1 MPIRTKAFIILV
13 LLVLLNV
20 SGVHSAPATFA
31 AKLAVEPQAV
41 VPNQRVTLTG
51 RGFTSLVVPGGNGP
65 SGAHQITGVGQSII
79 TVGGTP
85 LKPPYAFYPINF
97 DLFGDWATTI
107 SIPVTDVT
115 VAGGAITIEAVDDN
129 GVSNTTQVIIGIPG
143 ITLNP
148 ASSRVNT
155 EVSIVGQGFPA
166 ANVLTRFNAQV
177 PISYAGFALAVVS
190 ADKFGGFTAT
200 IQVPKST
207 KIPSNNIVR
216 ATVLGF
222 DQWGL
227 GVHTVPEPT
236 ITLSPSTGVAGTA
249 VTIAGKGFPPNIAV
263 STARTGGINV
273 LGSPRLVT
281 DDDGDFVKIFNM
293 PVFPP
298 GRQTVTVAVDGWAAK
313 NVFTVVEGVAVTR
326 ALPLPSSSTK
336 AADALASLTQ
346 DENLIRVW
354 TFDNGSKT
362 WEFFDPRPAFS
373 KANTINS
380 MVPSRIYWIRLNRD
394 QTTSL
399 NDTVV
404 PLFKGWNLVPW

>member
-1 MPIRTKAFIILV
+1 MPIRSKAFIILV

-190 ADKFGGFTAT
+190 ADKFGGFTAM

-249 VTIAGKGFPPNIAV
+249 VTIAGKGFSPNIAV

>member
-1 MPIRTKAFIILV
+1 M
-13 LLVLLNV
+13 
-20 SGVHSAPATFA
+20 
-31 AKLAVEPQAV
+31 
-41 VPNQRVTLTG
+41 
-51 RGFTSLVVPGGNGP
+51 
-65 SGAHQITGVGQSII
+65 
-79 TVGGTP
+79 
-85 LKPPYAFYPINF
+85 
-97 DLFGDWATTI
+97 
-107 SIPVTDVT
+107 
-115 VAGGAITIEAVDDN
+115 
-129 GVSNTTQVIIGIPG
+129 
-143 ITLNP
+143 
-148 ASSRVNT
+148 
-155 EVSIVGQGFPA
+155 
-166 ANVLTRFNAQV
+166 
-177 PISYAGFALAVVS
+177 
-190 ADKFGGFTAT
+190 
-200 IQVPKST
+200 
-207 KIPSNNIVR
+207 
-216 ATVLGF
+216 
-222 DQWGL
+222 
-227 GVHTVPEPT
+227 
-236 ITLSPSTGVAGTA
+236 
-249 VTIAGKGFPPNIAV
+249 
-263 STARTGGINV
+263 

-313 NVFTVVEGVAVTR
+313 NVFTVVEGVAVTG

-404 PLFKGWNLVPW
+404 QLFKGWNLVPW

>member
-1 MPIRTKAFIILV
+1 MPIRSKAFIILV

-249 VTIAGKGFPPNIAV
+249 VTIAGKGFSPNIAV

-313 NVFTVVEGVAVTR
+313 NVFTVVEGVAVIR
-326 ALPLPSSSTK
+326 ALPLPSYSTK

-373 KANTINS
+373 NANTINS

-404 PLFKGWNLVPW
+404 ELFKGWNLVPW

>member
-1 MPIRTKAFIILV
+1 MPIRSKAFIILV

-190 ADKFGGFTAT
+190 ADKFGGFTAM

-236 ITLSPSTGVAGTA
+236 ITLSPSTGVAGTTL
-249 VTIAGKGFPPNIAV
+249 TIAGKGFSPNIDV

-326 ALPLPSSSTK
+326 ALSLPSSSTK

-380 MVPSRIYWIRLNRD
+380 MVPSRIYWVRLNRN
-394 QTTSL
+394 QTALLDGTML
-399 NDTVV
+399 

>member
-1 MPIRTKAFIILV
+1 VAIRSKVFIILA
-13 LLVLLNV
+13 LVFLLNV
-20 SGVHSAPATFA
+20 SGVHSAPASLS
-31 AKLAVEPQAV
+31 AKLAVEPQTV

-65 SGAHQITGVGQSII
+65 SGAHQITGVGQSVI

-85 LKPPYAFYPINF
+85 LNPPYAFYPINF
-97 DLFGDWATTI
+97 DVFGDWATTI

-115 VAGGAITIEAVDDN
+115 VAGGAITIKAVDGN

-148 ASSRVNT
+148 ESSRVNT

-177 PISYAGFALAVVS
+177 PISYAGFALIVVS
-190 ADKFGGFTAT
+190 ADEFGGFTAT
-200 IQVPKST
+200 IQVPNST

-227 GVHTVPEPT
+227 EVHTVPEPT
-236 ITLSPSTGVAGTA
+236 ISLSPSAGVSGTA
-249 VTIAGKGFPPNIAV
+249 VTVSGKGFSPNIDV
-263 STARTGGINV
+263 SSARAGGTNV
-273 LGSPRLVT
+273 LSSPYTVT
-281 DDDGDFVKIFNM
+281 DDDGDFATFFNM

-298 GRQTVTVAVDGWAAK
+298 GEQTVTVTANGWTAK
-313 NVFTVVEGVAVTR
+313 KVFTVVEGAAVTQ
-326 ALPLPSSSTK
+326 ALPLPSSSIK
-336 AADALASLTQ
+336 AADALALLIQ
-346 DENLIRVW
+346 GENLIRVW
-354 TFDNGSKT
+354 TFDNGLKT
-362 WEFFDPRPAFS
+362 WKFFDPRPAFRE
-373 KANTINS
+373 ANTINS
-380 MVPSRIYWIRLNRD
+380 MVPSRIYWVRLNRN
-394 QTTSL
+394 QTALLDGTM
-399 NDTVV
+399 V

>member
-1 MPIRTKAFIILV
+1 MAIRSKVFIILA
-13 LLVLLNV
+13 LVFLLNV
-20 SGVHSAPATFA
+20 SGVHSAPASLS
-31 AKLAVEPQAV
+31 AKLAVEPQTV

-65 SGAHQITGVGQSII
+65 SGAHQITGVGQSVI
-79 TVGGTP
+79 TVGGTT
-85 LKPPYAFYPINF
+85 LNPPYAFYPINF
-97 DLFGDWATTI
+97 DVFGDWATTI

-115 VAGGAITIEAVDDN
+115 VAGGAITIKAVDGN

-148 ASSRVNT
+148 ESSRVNT

-207 KIPSNNIVR
+207 KIPSSNIVR

-249 VTIAGKGFPPNIAV
+249 VTIAGKGFSPNIDV

-380 MVPSRIYWIRLNRD
+380 MVPSRIYWIQLVRN
-394 QTTSL
+394 QSATL
-399 NDTVV
+399 NDRVV
-404 PLFKGWNLVPW
+404 SLFEGWNLVPW

>member
-1 MPIRTKAFIILV
+1 M
-13 LLVLLNV
+13 
-20 SGVHSAPATFA
+20 
-31 AKLAVEPQAV
+31 
-41 VPNQRVTLTG
+41 
-51 RGFTSLVVPGGNGP
+51 
-65 SGAHQITGVGQSII
+65 
-79 TVGGTP
+79 
-85 LKPPYAFYPINF
+85 
-97 DLFGDWATTI
+97 
-107 SIPVTDVT
+107 
-115 VAGGAITIEAVDDN
+115 
-129 GVSNTTQVIIGIPG
+129 
-143 ITLNP
+143 
-148 ASSRVNT
+148 
-155 EVSIVGQGFPA
+155 
-166 ANVLTRFNAQV
+166 TRFNAQV

-249 VTIAGKGFPPNIAV
+249 VTIAGKGFSPNIAV

>member
-1 MPIRTKAFIILV
+1 MPIRSKAFIILV

-166 ANVLTRFNAQV
+166 ENVLTRFNAQV

-249 VTIAGKGFPPNIAV
+249 VTIAGKGFSPNIAV

-326 ALPLPSSSTK
+326 ALPLLSSSTK

>member
-155 EVSIVGQGFPA
+155 EVSIVGHGFPA

-249 VTIAGKGFPPNIAV
+249 VTIAGKGFSPNIDV

-313 NVFTVVEGVAVTR
+313 NVFTVVEGVALTR

-380 MVPSRIYWIRLNRD
+380 MVPARIYWIRLNRD

>member
-1 MPIRTKAFIILV
+1 
-13 LLVLLNV
+13 
-20 SGVHSAPATFA
+20 
-31 AKLAVEPQAV
+31 
-41 VPNQRVTLTG
+41 
-51 RGFTSLVVPGGNGP
+51 
-65 SGAHQITGVGQSII
+65 
-79 TVGGTP
+79 
-85 LKPPYAFYPINF
+85 
-97 DLFGDWATTI
+97 
-107 SIPVTDVT
+107 
-115 VAGGAITIEAVDDN
+115 
-129 GVSNTTQVIIGIPG
+129 
-143 ITLNP
+143 
-148 ASSRVNT
+148 
-155 EVSIVGQGFPA
+155 
-166 ANVLTRFNAQV
+166 
-177 PISYAGFALAVVS
+177 
-190 ADKFGGFTAT
+190 
-200 IQVPKST
+200 
-207 KIPSNNIVR
+207 
-216 ATVLGF
+216 
-222 DQWGL
+222 
-227 GVHTVPEPT
+227 
-236 ITLSPSTGVAGTA
+236 
-249 VTIAGKGFPPNIAV
+249 
-263 STARTGGINV
+263 
-273 LGSPRLVT
+273 
-281 DDDGDFVKIFNM
+281 VKIFNM

>member
-1 MPIRTKAFIILV
+1 MPILSKASIILV

-249 VTIAGKGFPPNIAV
+249 VTIAGKGFSPNIAV